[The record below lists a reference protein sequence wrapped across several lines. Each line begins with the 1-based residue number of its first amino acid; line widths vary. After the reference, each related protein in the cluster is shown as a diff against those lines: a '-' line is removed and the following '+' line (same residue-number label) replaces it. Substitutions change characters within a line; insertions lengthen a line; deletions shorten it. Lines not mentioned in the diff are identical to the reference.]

1 MQHFKVELNLDY
13 EKMNLGGGHR
23 AYMQCYIP
31 SNYDFSEGRKR
42 PAIIICPGGG
52 YGHLSSREAE
62 PVALQYLA
70 ADIAAFVLYY
80 SVGEDA
86 GFPRCLFEALT
97 AVKTVRENAEEW
109 NINPDQIA
117 ISGFSAGGHLA
128 ATASAFWDSE
138 LATVLGDKETIKINA
153 AILSYA
159 VISARE
165 KKNIRC
171 FENLFGENPSEEQ
184 LLSVSIEDH
193 VTESFPP
200 TFIWHT
206 ATDQKAPVKHSL
218 LMGQTLTEQHIPYE
232 LHIYPQGPHGMALCD
247 IRSAKDTQTKLCVE
261 LPRRWVADSIRFLK
275 EIAFKK

>member
-1 MQHFKVELNLDY
+1 MEHFKIELNLDY
-13 EKMNLGGGHR
+13 EKLNLGGGHR
-23 AYMQCYIP
+23 AFMQCYIP

-42 PAIIICPGGG
+42 PAIIILPGGG

-70 ADIAAFVLYY
+70 ADIAAFVVYY

-97 AVKTVRENAEEW
+97 AVKTIREYAEEW
-109 NINPDQIA
+109 HINPEQIA

-128 ATASAFWDSE
+128 ATASAYWDSE
-138 LATVLGDKETIKINA
+138 LAAVIGDKEELKINA
-153 AILSYA
+153 AVLSYA
-159 VISARE
+159 VISAKE

-171 FENLFGENPSEEQ
+171 FENLFGENPSEAQ

-206 ATDQKAPVKHSL
+206 STDQIAPVQHSI
-218 LMGQTLTEQHIPYE
+218 LMGQSLYAAKIPFE
-232 LHIYPQGPHGMALCD
+232 LHIYPRGPHGMALCD
-247 IRSAKDTQTKLCVE
+247 IRTAKDTQTKLCE
-261 LPRRWVADSIRFLK
+261 KLPRRWITDSIRFLK
-275 EIAFKK
+275 EIAFNK

>member
-1 MQHFKVELNLDY
+1 MEHFKYELNLDY
-13 EKMNLGGGHR
+13 DKLNLGSGHR

-31 SNYDFSEGRKR
+31 SNYDFSEGRTR

-52 YGHLSSREAE
+52 YGHLSTREAE

-80 SVGEDA
+80 SVDEDA

-97 AVKTVRENAEEW
+97 AVKTVRENAQKW
-109 NINPDQIA
+109 NINPDKIA

-128 ATASAFWDSE
+128 ATASAYWDSE
-138 LATVLGDKETIKINA
+138 LASVLGDKEAIKINA
-153 AILSYA
+153 TILSYA
-159 VISARE
+159 VISSKE

-171 FENLFGENPSEEQ
+171 FENLFGENPSEKE
-184 LLSVSIEDH
+184 LLSTSIEDH

-206 ATDQKAPVKHSL
+206 ATDQIAPAQHSL
-218 LMGQTLTEQHIPYE
+218 LMGQSLYAANVPFE

-275 EIAFKK
+275 EIAFNK